1 LEQILVNKVTVTAV
15 LLFSFSCF
23 YAPAWGKQEEK
34 PAREP
39 VKNSNAAAS
48 FPEGI
53 IQVRGSVRLVGS
65 MPLSSLI
72 ISDSAGQD
80 WYVEGA
86 SRNRIAGYE
95 QQSITVEGRAEYRD
109 IILANGEKIG
119 IQRFLRD
126 IAVIDPP

>member
-1 LEQILVNKVTVTAV
+1 LASKFAVTAA
-15 LLFSFSCF
+15 LLFFCSCF

-39 VKNSNAAAS
+39 AENSNAAAS

-53 IQVRGSVRLVGS
+53 IQVRGKVRLVGS
-65 MPLSSLI
+65 MPLSSLV

-86 SRNRIAGYE
+86 GRNRIAGYE

-119 IQRFLRD
+119 VQRFLRD
-126 IAVIDPP
+126 ITVTGSP